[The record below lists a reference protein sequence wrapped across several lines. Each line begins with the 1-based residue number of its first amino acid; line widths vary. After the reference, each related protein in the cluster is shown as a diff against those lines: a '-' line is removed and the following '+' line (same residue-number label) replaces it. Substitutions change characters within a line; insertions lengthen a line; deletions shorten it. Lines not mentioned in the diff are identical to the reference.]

1 MSRLNAKEP
10 YKSINPCLCIF
21 NYLIHF
27 VSKMSS
33 ENISIEEMAKEA
45 RNRIY
50 IYINFFLLVSVSYV
64 SWYFTD
70 ERSSDK
76 RMATFHR

>member
-1 MSRLNAKEP
+1 
-10 YKSINPCLCIF
+10 
-21 NYLIHF
+21 
-27 VSKMSS
+27 MSS

-50 IYINFFLLVSVSYV
+50 IYIYINFSLLVSVSYM

-70 ERSSDK
+70 EHSRDK